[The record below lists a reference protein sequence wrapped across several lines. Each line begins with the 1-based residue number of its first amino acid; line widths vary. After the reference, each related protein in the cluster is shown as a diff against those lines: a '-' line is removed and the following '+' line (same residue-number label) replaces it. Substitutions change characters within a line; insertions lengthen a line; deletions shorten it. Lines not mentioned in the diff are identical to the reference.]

1 MRHWLAPFLLLSAAA
16 CSTISVGAFAAF
28 RGPDA
33 LSAEASA
40 FRVVSSTPP
49 SVHLYEQ
56 GQVLRLSATRA
67 ALGQRVEE
75 QFALNR
81 LTIGSDGLAG
91 IKSGEDENLYLY
103 EIAPEDRE
111 RYAEVQKNIQ
121 SWHVGRP
128 QTRDVLA
135 MSFLPAGCVAIDSVA
150 EERRSAFWLSVD
162 EGNSFTPLARHAD
175 PVELALNAEQMGAM
189 QLC

>member
-40 FRVVSSTPP
+40 FRIVSSTPP

-67 ALGQRVEE
+67 EIGQRIEE
-75 QFALNR
+75 QFRLNR
-81 LTIGSDGLAG
+81 LSIGSDGLKG
-91 IKSGEDENLYLY
+91 IKSGEAENLYLY
-103 EIAPEDRE
+103 EIALEDQE
-111 RYAEVQKNIQ
+111 RYAEVQENIR
-121 SWHVGRP
+121 SWHAGRP

-135 MSFLPAGCVAIDSVA
+135 VSFLPTGCVAIDSVA

-162 EGNSFTPLARHAD
+162 EGNSFTALARNTD
-175 PVELALNAEQMGAM
+175 PVKLALNAEQMEAM

>member
-16 CSTISVGAFAAF
+16 CSSISVGAFAAF

-49 SVHLYEQ
+49 SVHLHEH
-56 GQVLRLSATRA
+56 GQVLRLSATRSEI
-67 ALGQRVEE
+67 GQRIEE
-75 QFALNR
+75 QFALHR
-81 LTIGSDGLAG
+81 LEIGSDGLMG
-91 IKSGEDENLYLY
+91 IKSAEDENLYLY
-103 EIAPEDRE
+103 EIAPEDQE
-111 RYAEVQKNIQ
+111 RYAEVQKDIRAWQ
-121 SWHVGRP
+121 KGKP

-135 MSFLPAGCVAIDSVA
+135 MSFLPAGCVAIDSVP
-150 EERRSAFWLSVD
+150 EERLSAFWLSVD

-175 PVELALNAEQMGAM
+175 PVELALNAERIEAV